1 MRGEL
6 VAIDLETTGLDY
18 TQDEIIEIGAVRFRD
33 GVVVDEF
40 STLVDPGR
48 PVPPLVT
55 TLTGL
60 RSEDVA
66 GQPKIQAVIPQLLA
80 FVDRTPWVGHNV
92 GFDASFLIKQGILQ
106 NNLRLDTYELASVL
120 LPRAPRYNLT
130 SLTSMF
136 GIDIGSAHRA
146 VYDARATGLLYW
158 MLWQKLLELPY
169 ATLREIT
176 DASQGLAWDA
186 RPAFEA
192 ALRERQPE
200 ALTAL
205 EDLFEPDRTER
216 KPLRPSET
224 TQPLDLD
231 AVSAV
236 VDENGVLAANLPNYE
251 HRTQQ
256 VMMARAIANAFNES
270 QHLMV
275 EAGTGTGKS
284 IAYLVPAILWSLR
297 NDERVVISTN
307 TINLQEQL
315 IDKDIPTLRDAMGL
329 SFTAS
334 VMKGRANYLCPR
346 RLGAVRR
353 RRPTSV
359 DELRTLAKILV
370 WLLESKTGDRGEIS
384 LRGAE
389 ENNTWQRLSAED
401 EGCSLDRCRA
411 VMDGACPFYKARKA
425 ADAARVLVVNHAL
438 LISDSTMDS
447 RVLPEYR
454 YLIVDEAHHLE
465 DATTSGLSFRLDAS
479 TLRRRLADLGGPKR
493 GLLGALLVS
502 VTAAAPDKEVKRM
515 TAYVE
520 AISEATAAME
530 VHINR
535 LFTSIRALLTDLKI
549 PRSDYLAQTRIIESV
564 RSRDSFAN
572 VQRAWATLLPF
583 FEVLGEAMHRLAVAL
598 TRLEPYSLANYE
610 ELVSST
616 ETASRYLD
624 EVQMQLN
631 NFTTTPN
638 ANTIYWVSSG
648 QDSDYLAIQSAP
660 LHIGPLVEEFL
671 WHSKQ
676 SVVMTSATLQT
687 NRSFDYIRERLNAED
702 VDTVEVGSPF
712 NYHDSTLLYV
722 PNDMPDP
729 NDRFHYQQAVERGL
743 VELTAALNGR
753 VMALFTSYTH
763 LRQTAQ
769 VITPRLALGKITV
782 YDQSDGSSRESL
794 LDGFKTNERSILMGT
809 RSFWEGVDIPGDTLS
824 ALVIVRLPFSVPTD
838 PVFAARAET
847 YRDAFND
854 YTLPDAILRF
864 RQGFGRLIRTRT
876 DRGIVAIF
884 DSRVLT
890 KSYGSSFIASL
901 PDCTVKYA
909 SLSALPQSAVDW
921 LAQGS
926 SLAAQGI
933 TENQ

>member
-18 TQDEIIEIGAVRFRD
+18 TQDEIIEIGAVRFKD
-33 GVVVDEF
+33 GIVVDEF

-48 PVPPLVT
+48 AIPTLVT
-55 TLTGL
+55 SLTGL
-60 RSEDVA
+60 RGEDLA
-66 GQPKIQAVIPQLLA
+66 GAPKIQTVIPRLLD
-80 FVDRTPWVGHNV
+80 FVGKSTWIGHNV
-92 GFDASFLIKQGILQ
+92 GFDASFLYKQGILQ

-136 GIDIGSAHRA
+136 GLDIGSAHRA
-146 VYDARATGLLYW
+146 VYDARATGYLYW
-158 MLWQKLLELPY
+158 LLWQKLLELPY
-169 ATLREIT
+169 STLREIT
-176 DASQGLAWDA
+176 DAAQGLDWDA

-192 ALRERQPE
+192 ALREREPDGLLAVE
-200 ALTAL
+200 A
-205 EDLFEPDRTER
+205 LFEPDRSER
-216 KPLRPSET
+216 KPLRPNEAT
-224 TQPLDLD
+224 EPLALD
-231 AVSAV
+231 EIDAV
-236 VDENGVLAANLPNYE
+236 VDAGGVLAANLPNYE

-256 VMMARAIANAFNES
+256 VLMARAVANAFNEA

-284 IAYLVPAILWSLR
+284 IAYLIPAILWSLR
-297 NDERVVISTN
+297 NDERVVVSTN

-315 IDKDIPTLRDAMGL
+315 IDKDIPTLRDALGL

-346 RLGAVRR
+346 RLSAVRR

-359 DELRTLAKILV
+359 DELRTVAKILV
-370 WLLESKTGDRGEIS
+370 WLLESKTGDKGEIS

-389 ENNTWQRLSAED
+389 ENQTWQRLSAED

-411 VMDGACPFYKARKA
+411 VMDGACPFYKARRA
-425 ADAARVLVVNHAL
+425 AESARVLVVNHAL
-438 LISDSTMDS
+438 LISDATMDS
-447 RVLPEYR
+447 RVLPDYR

-465 DATTSGLSFRLDAS
+465 EATTSGLSFRLDAS
-479 TLRRRLADLGGPKR
+479 TLRRRLADLGGPRR
-493 GLLGALLVS
+493 GLLGSLLVS
-502 VTAAAPDKEVKRM
+502 VSAAAPEKEVRRM

-520 AISEATAAME
+520 NISEATAAME

-535 LFTSIRALLTDLKI
+535 LFASIRALLVDLKI
-549 PRSDYLAQTRIIESV
+549 PRSEYLAQTRVTEPV
-564 RSRDSFAN
+564 RSRESFGS
-572 VQRAWATLLPF
+572 VQRAWNTLLPF
-583 FEVLGEAMHRLAVAL
+583 FEVLGEAMHHLAVAL
-598 TRLEPYSLANYE
+598 TRLEPYELPDYE

-631 NFTTTPN
+631 NFASTPN
-638 ANTIYWVSSG
+638 ENTIYWISSG

-660 LHIGPLVEEFL
+660 LHVGPMVEEYL
-671 WHSKQ
+671 WRSKQ

-687 NRSFDYIRERLNAED
+687 NRSFDYIRERLNAAD

-712 NYHDSTLLYV
+712 NYRDSTLLYV

-743 VELTAALNGR
+743 IELTAALNGR

-769 VITPRLALGKITV
+769 AITPRLALGNITV
-782 YDQSDGSSRESL
+782 YDQSDGSSRQSL
-794 LDGFKTNERSILMGT
+794 LDGFKTSERAILLGT
-809 RSFWEGVDIPGDTLS
+809 RSFWEGVDIPGETLS

-838 PVFAARAET
+838 PIFAARAET
-847 YRDAFND
+847 YSDSFNNF
-854 YTLPDAILRF
+854 TLPDAILRF
-864 RQGFGRLIRTRT
+864 RQGFGRLIRSRT

-901 PDCTVKYA
+901 PDCTTKYG
-909 SLSALPQSAVDW
+909 SLSGLPQSALEW
-921 LAQGS
+921 LS
-926 SLAAQGI
+926 SAPPL
-933 TENQ
+933 E